1 MLFICMSL
9 GLIVLVTLGSFP
21 FSGSASVH
29 HSPRPI
35 WLLGWGAQ
43 SASESVQTIAK
54 DVLLNVLLFM
64 PLGVSL
70 TRRLTARRLLPRLLS
85 LAVVFGTCCAVSYTI
100 EVLQQFLPG
109 RAPALRDVL
118 ANSGGGVLG
127 WAGLYGSLWLWRR
140 LRGEAR
146 TAGAG

>member
-1 MLFICMSL
+1 MLLICTSL

-21 FSGSASVH
+21 FDGSASVH

-35 WLLGWGAQ
+35 WLIGWGAQ
-43 SASESVQTIAK
+43 SASESVKTMAV

-64 PLGVSL
+64 PFGVSL
-70 TRRLTARRLLPRLLS
+70 TRRLTSRRRLPRLMS
-85 LAVVFGTCCAVSYTI
+85 LAVVFGTCFTVSYTI

-109 RAPALRDVL
+109 RAPTLRDVL

-127 WAGLYGSLWLWRR
+127 WAGFHGSLWLWRR

-146 TAGAG
+146 TEVAG

>member
-1 MLFICMSL
+1 MLLICMSL
-9 GLIVLVTLGSFP
+9 GLIVLATLGAFP
-21 FSGSASVH
+21 LDGRASVH
-29 HSPRPI
+29 HSPCLL
-35 WLLGWGAQ
+35 WLLGWGTP
-43 SASESVQTIAK
+43 SASESVQTIAV

-70 TRRLTARRLLPRLLS
+70 TRWLTTRRQRPGLLA

-100 EVLQQFLPG
+100 EVLQQLLPG
-109 RAPALRDVL
+109 RAPTLRDVL

-127 WAGLYGSLWLWRR
+127 WAGLHGSLWLWRR

-146 TAGAG
+146 PAEAG

>member
-1 MLFICMSL
+1 
-9 GLIVLVTLGSFP
+9 
-21 FSGSASVH
+21 
-29 HSPRPI
+29 
-35 WLLGWGAQ
+35 
-43 SASESVQTIAK
+43 VQTIVV

-70 TRRLTARRLLPRLLS
+70 TRWLTTRRRRPGLLA

-109 RAPALRDVL
+109 RAPTLRDVL

-127 WAGLYGSLWLWRR
+127 WAGFHGCLRLWRR

-146 TAGAG
+146 PAGAG